1 MGGAVGRGV
10 RGAVAATE
18 VTKPQTF
25 DGTPLKVS
33 RFVGVCKLYI
43 RMNGSIR
50 RKLMEAEN

>member
-1 MGGAVGRGV
+1 VGGAVGRGV

-43 RMNGSIR
+43 RIR
-50 RKLMEAEN
+50 LRDLPVEEQIQ